1 MLIPDGATL
10 FELLEL
16 AGGDSPAMTRF
27 RMWRDREVLPAI
39 LATRGY
45 VLDPGSRPAAL
56 ASNLSRMPLPP
67 EAGLMLTSIAED
79 PSPYHV
85 EANAEWWTKDALV
98 NDDDV
103 DDQSNEEAPQ
113 FDGMFFRQLRRL
125 QADHNA
131 EALRDFIDD
140 VVLPTLFNAPGFPV
154 PQEAVS
160 AHAAITGVLNI

>member
-16 AGGDSPAMTRF
+16 AGGDSTGMARF
-27 RMWRDREVLPAI
+27 RMWRDREVMPAI
-39 LATRGY
+39 FATGGY
-45 VLDPGSRPAAL
+45 VLNPSFRPAAL
-56 ASNLSRMPLPP
+56 ASNLSRMPVPA
-67 EAGLMLTSIAED
+67 ESGYMLTSIAED

-85 EANAEWWTKDALV
+85 EANAEWWAKDALV
-98 NDDDV
+98 NDDDA
-103 DDQSNEEAPQ
+103 DDQPAPEAPR
-113 FDGMFFRQLRRL
+113 FDAAFFRELRTL
-125 QADHNA
+125 KASPSA
-131 EALRDFIDD
+131 EVVRNFIDD

>member
-16 AGGDSPAMTRF
+16 AGGDSTGMARF
-27 RMWRDREVLPAI
+27 RMWRDREVMPAI
-39 LATRGY
+39 FATGGY
-45 VLDPGSRPAAL
+45 VLNPSFRPAAL
-56 ASNLSRMPLPP
+56 ASNLSRMPVPA
-67 EAGLMLTSIAED
+67 ESGYMLTSIAED

-85 EANAEWWTKDALV
+85 EAHAEWWAKDALV

-103 DDQSNEEAPQ
+103 DDQASEEAPQ

-154 PQEAVS
+154 PQEAVT